1 MTSFLTEQQD
11 KFVLLLRE
19 ERETAERQR
28 QEVEAKLEKQREESE
43 AKLEEQRR
51 HTERQR
57 QESEAKAERL
67 RLEMEKRLH
76 DTKPRRATE
85 AIAEGRL
92 EALQARLQTLHEAK
106 LLSEDDLSRL
116 EDTIADCIEVLPTA
130 DEHERSVERTVRMS
144 QLSEK
149 MAVDASLARQLR
161 RKFA

>member
-1 MTSFLTEQQD
+1 MQEQQAALKAERAAHD
-11 KFVLLLRE
+11 AKSEQLRE
-19 ERETAERQR
+19 DM
-28 QEVEAKLEKQREESE
+28 
-43 AKLEEQRR
+43 
-51 HTERQR
+51 
-57 QESEAKAERL
+57 EAKARAEKDEL
-67 RLEMEKRLH
+67 RQEMEKRLH

-85 AIAEGRL
+85 AITEGRL

-130 DEHERSVERTVRMS
+130 DAHERSVERTVRMS
-144 QLSEK
+144 QLSDK

>member
-19 ERETAERQR
+19 ERETTERQR
-28 QEVEAKLEKQREESE
+28 QEAEAKLEKQRHESE
-43 AKLEEQRR
+43 AKLEAQRR
-51 HTERQR
+51 QTERQR
-57 QESEAKAERL
+57 QE
-67 RLEMEKRLH
+67 METRLH

-85 AIAEGRL
+85 AITEGRL